1 MGSNYENQPP
11 LTMPATNLS
20 HQHQSKSEPHLLSP
34 PTSNVMARKLKGSKA
49 IKTKALSRANVSK
62 AVFTCPVCEEK
73 IVDVT
78 ESSPGQDSVFCVGK
92 CNTWLHRQC
101 VALSV
106 TCFKQLDKSY
116 LCPNCK
122 LDKQQSEIINLNSEI
137 TALKSV
143 LSSLEDKI
151 MSLSPVD
158 QATANNAPSNH
169 VQRSYADTLKST
181 IASVSKELTSANNQ
195 SERKFNV
202 VLYGVDESPEG
213 TRKHVRVTHDHDSVV
228 EVVQTLDSSLDQQ
241 SIRDCFRIGKYSK
254 EKSRPI
260 LIKLA
265 RVQSVTSIL
274 SNLKKLS
281 EDPKHRKISI
291 KRDMSKQERQNERLL
306 LKERYQLIEAGTS
319 RKDLRIRGNKLL
331 VKNEVYGSVVENK
344 FVRASSLSSDA
355 LHSVTDHQALY
366 SSNTPSVSTSLS
378 PSQPL
383 VTSHTS
389 HNASSSLLASSS

>member
-1 MGSNYENQPP
+1 
-11 LTMPATNLS
+11 
-20 HQHQSKSEPHLLSP
+20 
-34 PTSNVMARKLKGSKA
+34 
-49 IKTKALSRANVSK
+49 
-62 AVFTCPVCEEK
+62 
-73 IVDVT
+73 
-78 ESSPGQDSVFCVGK
+78 
-92 CNTWLHRQC
+92 
-101 VALSV
+101 
-106 TCFKQLDKSY
+106 
-116 LCPNCK
+116 
-122 LDKQQSEIINLNSEI
+122 
-137 TALKSV
+137 
-143 LSSLEDKI
+143 

-158 QATANNAPSNH
+158 QATANNVPSNH

-181 IASVSKELTSANNQ
+181 ITSVSKELTSANNQ

-202 VLYGVDESPEG
+202 VIYGVDESPEG
-213 TRKHVRVTHDHDSVV
+213 TRKHVRVAHDHDSVV
-228 EVVQTLDSSLDQQ
+228 EVVQALGSSLDQQ
-241 SIRDCFRIGKYSK
+241 SIRDYFRIGKYSK

-274 SNLKKLS
+274 SNRKKLS

-331 VKNEVYGSVVENK
+331 VKNEVYGSVVESK

>member
-1 MGSNYENQPP
+1 
-11 LTMPATNLS
+11 
-20 HQHQSKSEPHLLSP
+20 
-34 PTSNVMARKLKGSKA
+34 
-49 IKTKALSRANVSK
+49 
-62 AVFTCPVCEEK
+62 
-73 IVDVT
+73 
-78 ESSPGQDSVFCVGK
+78 
-92 CNTWLHRQC
+92 
-101 VALSV
+101 
-106 TCFKQLDKSY
+106 
-116 LCPNCK
+116 
-122 LDKQQSEIINLNSEI
+122 
-137 TALKSV
+137 
-143 LSSLEDKI
+143 

-158 QATANNAPSNH
+158 QATANNVPSNH

-181 IASVSKELTSANNQ
+181 ITSVSKELTSANNQ

-213 TRKHVRVTHDHDSVV
+213 TRKHVRVAHDHDSV
-228 EVVQTLDSSLDQQ
+228 EVVQALDSSLDQQ

-274 SNLKKLS
+274 SNRKKLS

-306 LKERYQLIEAGTS
+306 LKERYQLIEVGTS

>member
-1 MGSNYENQPP
+1 M
-11 LTMPATNLS
+11 
-20 HQHQSKSEPHLLSP
+20 
-34 PTSNVMARKLKGSKA
+34 
-49 IKTKALSRANVSK
+49 
-62 AVFTCPVCEEK
+62 
-73 IVDVT
+73 DVT

-106 TCFKQLDKSY
+106 TCFKQLDKSDEPY

-122 LDKQQSEIINLNSEI
+122 LNKQQSEIINLNSEI

-158 QATANNAPSNH
+158 QATANNVPSNH

-213 TRKHVRVTHDHDSVV
+213 TRKHVRVAHDHDSVV
-228 EVVQTLDSSLDQQ
+228 EVVQALDSSLDQQ

-274 SNLKKLS
+274 SNRKKLS
-281 EDPKHRKISI
+281 EDPKHRKIFI

-383 VTSHTS
+383 VISHTS